1 MTDDLERRLRG
12 WRTPLERNDEEQF
25 YLRQLLDEAADE
37 LARLRAENKR
47 LQEALEPFAEMK
59 TVEELLA
66 SPSQPEWARVPVE
79 QRAEAIGRRKEKRDA
94 AILRAR
100 EVLGGYNG

>member
-37 LARLRAENKR
+37 IARLRAEN
-47 LQEALEPFAEMK
+47 EALKRAAVTAVLPLEALLLVGNVREQHSP
-59 TVEELLA
+59 ELWEGIGEGA
-66 SPSQPEWARVPVE
+66 QAV
-79 QRAEAIGRRKEKRDA
+79 RAALKGSRHE
-94 AILRAR
+94 
-100 EVLGGYNG
+100 